1 MFRSD
6 RCLLQCETAL
16 VIRFRAQARSLMV
29 TCVHNGLSTS
39 RERFFLRGPI
49 PWSSMRN
56 HDDESDGMAEI
67 RWHNG
72 DDAHKTA
79 CCSNLDGGRAM
90 PGQLWVGSRWLPGRH
105 TLRRSVERLAKT
117 WIKVIACLK
126 ASFWESGA
134 WSSPSSLSLT

>member
-1 MFRSD
+1 MFRSE
-6 RCLLQCETAL
+6 RCLLQCDTAL
-16 VIRFRAQARSLMV
+16 VIRFRAQARCLMV

-49 PWSSMRN
+49 PWSSMPN
-56 HDDESDGMAEI
+56 CDDESDGTAEI

-79 CCSNLDGGRAM
+79 CCSDVEVGGARRVSCGGIEMA
-90 PGQLWVGSRWLPGRH
+90 SRTPHFEQICG
-105 TLRRSVERLAKT
+105 EAKRLAKT

-126 ASFWESGA
+126 CFVLMHGPHPA
-134 WSSPSSLSLT
+134 LSR